1 MNELPLG
8 TVVAVTIPRGMF
20 PPEFTAREGTSIINK
35 SYVLPKLTLEQ
46 FILYILAKFG
56 SG

>member
-20 PPEFTAREGTSIINK
+20 PPEFTAREGTSISNK
-35 SYVLPKLTLEQ
+35 SYILPKLILEQ
-46 FILYILAKFG
+46 FAKYILLQYI
-56 SG
+56 

>member
-20 PPEFTAREGTSIINK
+20 PPEFTAREGTSISNK
-35 SYVLPKLTLEQ
+35 SYVLPKFILEQ